1 MATIATQPSLSPIKS
16 FAEWCR
22 RLFAAPVMLDEVE
35 TAQIAADVG
44 LSVADLNR
52 VVEMGPHA
60 ADPMVPRLA
69 AMGLDPNE
77 VARVEPA
84 VFHDL
89 QRVCSFCD
97 DKRQCQHELRRDP
110 DGTEWKTYCP
120 NMPTFEALKAEREA
134 PKH

>member
-1 MATIATQPSLSPIKS
+1 MATTALESHRSPFRA
-16 FAEWCR
+16 FADWCR
-22 RLFAAPVMLDEVE
+22 RLVAPPLPLDNAE

-44 LSVADLNR
+44 LSVADLVR
-52 VVEMGPHA
+52 VEQMGPQA
-60 ADPMVPRLA
+60 ADPMVHRLA
-69 AMGLDPNE
+69 AMGMNPDE

-97 DKRQCQHELRRDP
+97 EKRQCQHELRRDP

-120 NMPTFEALKAEREA
+120 NMPTFEALKAERE
-134 PKH
+134 PGEQ

>member
-1 MATIATQPSLSPIKS
+1 MTMTAMDGHGSPLRAVADW
-16 FAEWCR
+16 FRR
-22 RLFAAPVMLDEVE
+22 RLAAPLPLDRAE

-44 LSVADLNR
+44 LSVADLER
-52 VVEMGPHA
+52 VNQMSPHA
-60 ADPMVPRLA
+60 ADPMVQRLA
-69 AMGLDPNE
+69 SMDMNPDE

-97 DKRQCQHELRRDP
+97 DKKQCQYELRRDP

-120 NMPTFEALKAEREA
+120 NMPTFEALKAER
-134 PKH
+134 KLTDS

>member
-1 MATIATQPSLSPIKS
+1 MAMTATETQKAPLRT
-16 FAEWCR
+16 FLDWCR
-22 RLFAAPVMLDEVE
+22 RLFATPIPLDDRE

-44 LSVADLNR
+44 LSVSDLTR
-52 VVEMGPHA
+52 VNNLGPHA
-60 ADPMVPRLA
+60 ADPMVERLA
-69 AMGLDPNE
+69 SMGLDPQD

-97 DKRQCQHELRRDP
+97 EKKQCQHELRRDP

-120 NMPTFEALKAEREA
+120 NMPTFEALKAER
-134 PKH
+134 HSDH

>member
-1 MATIATQPSLSPIKS
+1 MATTALESHRSS
-16 FAEWCR
+16 FKALAEWCR
-22 RLFAAPVMLDEVE
+22 RLFAVPAMLDDAE

-44 LSVADLNR
+44 LSVADLRR
-52 VVEMGPHA
+52 VDEMGAHA

-77 VARVEPA
+77 IARVEPA

-120 NMPTFEALKAEREA
+120 NMPTFDALKAERA
-134 PKH
+134 PRER

>member
-1 MATIATQPSLSPIKS
+1 MATTALESHRSPLK
-16 FAEWCR
+16 ALADWCR
-22 RLFAAPVMLDEVE
+22 RLVTPPLPLDNVE

-44 LSVADLNR
+44 LSVSDLVR
-52 VVEMGPHA
+52 VDQMGPHA
-60 ADPMVPRLA
+60 ADPMVHRLA
-69 AMGLDPNE
+69 SMGLSPED

-97 DKRQCQHELRRDP
+97 EKRQCQHELRRDP

-120 NMPTFEALKAEREA
+120 NMPTFEALKAERE
-134 PKH
+134 PPEH

>member
-1 MATIATQPSLSPIKS
+1 
-16 FAEWCR
+16 
-22 RLFAAPVMLDEVE
+22 
-35 TAQIAADVG
+35 
-44 LSVADLNR
+44 
-52 VVEMGPHA
+52 MGPHA
-60 ADPMVPRLA
+60 ADPMVPRLT

-77 VARVEPA
+77 IARVEPA

>member
-1 MATIATQPSLSPIKS
+1 MATTAAQTSLSPLKS
-16 FAEWCR
+16 IAEWCR
-22 RLFAAPVMLDEVE
+22 RLFAAPVMLDTAE

-44 LSVADLNR
+44 LSVSDLVR
-52 VVEMGPHA
+52 VDQMGPHA
-60 ADPMVPRLA
+60 ADPMVHRLA
-69 AMGLDPNE
+69 AMGLNPED

-97 DKRQCQHELRRDP
+97 EKRQCQHELRRDP